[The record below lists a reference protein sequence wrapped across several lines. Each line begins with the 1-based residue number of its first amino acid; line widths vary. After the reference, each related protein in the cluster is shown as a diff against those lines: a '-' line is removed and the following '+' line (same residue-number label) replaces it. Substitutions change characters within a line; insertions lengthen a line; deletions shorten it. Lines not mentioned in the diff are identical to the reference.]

1 MRTPTG
7 ISALV
12 AAALLAACGSSKT
25 DQVVVSSRAYKGHE
39 SEKDTTNLVNA
50 YPKAVGTRV
59 DDCQTCHTSGTLTP
73 TGAGAAIT
81 KNACDFCHLI
91 QHPLTG
97 YTGQPAAYAD
107 TLNVYGAAYKAGGR
121 TKDALLAL
129 DAQDSDGDGSA
140 NGAEIAEVKYPGDP
154 ASKPGQPNAPQK
166 IFTLAELE
174 ALTAHSEFLLAN
186 STKQQFDDYAT
197 YKGVKLRDLLTAA
210 GVDPADPQITG
221 VTVIAPDG
229 FTKDV
234 TAADVNSQ
242 FPAGKFYPGLDTATL
257 GTTCGFVNY
266 PSTLPAGL
274 TDGGDIPGEQWI
286 MIGYQRDGGTIP
298 MDPSNLDP
306 TSGKI
311 NGEGPYRLV
320 WPQANPGRPD
330 RGSQYQGE
338 PYASNCSDNFTSAD
352 HNAGNMVRGAIAVR
366 INPLPA
372 GYEDFDAKNG
382 GWAFIADSTLV
393 VYGYGIK

>member
-1 MRTPTG
+1 MRTPTV

-12 AAALLAACGSSKT
+12 AAVLLAACGGSKT
-25 DQVVVSSRAYKGHE
+25 DKAVASSRAYKGHE

-73 TGAGAAIT
+73 TAGGTAIT

-91 QHPLTG
+91 QHPLPD
-97 YTGQPAAYAD
+97 YTGQPGGYAD
-107 TLNVYGAAYKAGGR
+107 TLNLYGAAYKAGGR

-129 DAQDSDGDGSA
+129 DAQDSDGDGST

-166 IFTLAELE
+166 TFDLAQLQ

-186 STKQQFDDYAT
+186 SNRQQFDEYVT
-197 YKGVKLRDLLTAA
+197 YNGVKLKDLLAAA
-210 GVDPADPQITG
+210 GVDPADPQVTG

-229 FTKDV
+229 YLKDV
-234 TAADVNSQ
+234 TIADINKQ
-242 FPAGKFYPGLDTATL
+242 FPAGLFYAGLDTATK

-266 PSTLPAGL
+266 PSPLPAGL
-274 TDGGDIPGEQWI
+274 LDGQPIPGEQWI
-286 MIGYQRDGGTIP
+286 AIAYQRDGGAMP
-298 MDPSNLDP
+298 MDPSNLDW

-320 WPQANPGRPD
+320 FPQATPGAPD
-330 RGSQYQGE
+330 RGQDHS
-338 PYASNCSDNFTSAD
+338 PTSCEDGYDYVRSKD
-352 HNAGNMVRGAIAVR
+352 HNAGSMVRGVIAVR
-366 INPLPA
+366 VNPLPA

-393 VYGYGIK
+393 VYGYGIQ